1 MKRTL
6 DNCKLVT
13 KYGHPRQTNGT
24 CDGFQKSEYD
34 DEPYSV
40 CVDCP
45 LHYINVEE
53 REAQEQG
60 EE

>member
-1 MKRTL
+1 M
-6 DNCKLVT
+6 
-13 KYGHPRQTNGT
+13 NGT

-45 LHYINVEE
+45 VHYINVEE